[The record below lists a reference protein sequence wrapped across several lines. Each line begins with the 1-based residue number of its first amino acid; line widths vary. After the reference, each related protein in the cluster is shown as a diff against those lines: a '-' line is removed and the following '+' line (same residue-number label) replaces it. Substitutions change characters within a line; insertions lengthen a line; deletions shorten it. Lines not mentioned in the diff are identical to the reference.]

1 MKELNNND
9 NLKHKT
15 KLYQPKLE
23 FLKTQKFIN
32 LKQRCSKKIKIHQNI
47 EREREREKPFVR
59 ENYAK
64 NGKEWQIYS
73 KREGIRRDK

>member
-1 MKELNNND
+1 M
-9 NLKHKT
+9 
-15 KLYQPKLE
+15 YQPKLE

-32 LKQRCSKKIKIHQNI
+32 LKLRCIKKIKIHQNI
-47 EREREREKPFVR
+47 EREREREREREKPFVR

>member
-1 MKELNNND
+1 MLRE
-9 NLKHKT
+9 
-15 KLYQPKLE
+15 
-23 FLKTQKFIN
+23 
-32 LKQRCSKKIKIHQNI
+32 IKIHQNI
-47 EREREREKPFVR
+47 ERERERERER